1 MTLLLPKDAAE
12 VIVLRFDY
20 AADIEPGETISGAA
34 VTCAA
39 ALGTDGNAAAM
50 LDGAAAIAA
59 QDVQQRVAAGI
70 TGNTYRLRC
79 AATLSSGRVLVLA
92 GLLPIREA

>member
-1 MTLLLPKDAAE
+1 
-12 VIVLRFDY
+12 
-20 AADIEPGETISGAA
+20 
-34 VTCAA
+34 
-39 ALGTDGNAAAM
+39 
-50 LDGAAAIAA
+50 
-59 QDVQQRVAAGI
+59 VQQRVAAGI